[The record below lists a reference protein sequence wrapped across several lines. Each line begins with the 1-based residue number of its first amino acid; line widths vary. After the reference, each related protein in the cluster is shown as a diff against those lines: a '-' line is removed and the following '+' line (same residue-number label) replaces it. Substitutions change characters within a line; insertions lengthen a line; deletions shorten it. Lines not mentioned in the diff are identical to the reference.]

1 MEGEGSRSAV
11 ITSALVDRVQGVLA
25 AACMEEDS
33 TSSLRQLPCM
43 IFQRETVAYS
53 ECDPRWLTEPRAV
66 SIGPYT
72 RHRYHGVARLETMQN
87 HKWLCTGRLI
97 YARDNPSDSAG
108 TTIRRCLET
117 IEGLERRIRAAYFDE
132 LRLSSDELILTV
144 LLDACFLIFILM
156 LHADPSSREQFDF
169 SDYLNEELGNHQI
182 LSMVKHDLLLL
193 GNQIPFFVIRAL
205 CSEIM
210 PDTPHESLVS
220 GALQLFSTIWHCKPA
235 ANSMAV
241 ITCDKVLHLL
251 HLFHLSVVPGS
262 DQRDEQ
268 PRSLQRPSQGTRVV
282 LPPATVLEKAGIR
295 FGPRDNACSFMDVRF
310 SNGALLIPPLQVDDN
325 IGVVLGS
332 LIAFEQLHCCAPYHV
347 TSYVSFMKQLLTGPH
362 DSILLQQRG
371 IIRNMNTATH
381 TTSIFRYLISDD
393 YYYVPCNSAITE
405 SFMDTTGYYRRRW
418 LRSFRS
424 PIVGPL
430 MIVLAIFMILS
441 SHRIFHGYVSF
452 V

>member
-1 MEGEGSRSAV
+1 MEGEGRRRAV
-11 ITSALVDRVQGVLA
+11 TSALVDRVQRVLA

-33 TSSLRQLPCM
+33 TSSLRQPCM
-43 IFQRETVAYS
+43 IFQRETVACS

-97 YARDNPSDSAG
+97 NPSDSAG

-117 IEGLERRIRAAYFDE
+117 IEGLERRIRATYFDE
-132 LRLSSDELILTV
+132 LCLSSDELILTV
-144 LLDACFLIFILM
+144 LLDACFLLFILM
-156 LHADPSSREQFDF
+156 LHADPSSREHFGF
-169 SDYLNEELGNHQI
+169 SDYLNEELGDHQI
-182 LSMVKHDLLLL
+182 RSMVKHDLLLL

-210 PDTPHESLVS
+210 PDTPHELLVS
-220 GALQLFSTIWHCKPA
+220 GALQLFNTIWHCKPA

-241 ITCDKVLHLL
+241 IKCDKILHLL

-268 PRSLQRPSQGTRVV
+268 PRSLQRPFQGTRVV

-295 FGPRDNACSFMDVRF
+295 FGPRDNACSFMDVKF
-310 SNGALLIPPLQVDDN
+310 SNGALLIPPLQVDGN
-325 IGVVLGS
+325 IAVVLGS

-347 TSYVSFMKQLLTGPH
+347 TSYVSFMKQLLTGPY
-362 DSILLQQRG
+362 DSRLLQQRG
-371 IIRNMNTATH
+371 IIRNMNTVTH

-393 YYYVPCNSAITE
+393 HYYVPCNSAITE
-405 SFMDTTGYYRRRW
+405 SSMDTAGYYGRRW

-430 MIVLAIFMILS
+430 MIVLAIFLILI